1 MVPAA
6 TTVTPQAYLQAQS
19 RWHPLEIAF
28 WLATLLPFILFP
40 NYLSLASQIA
50 ITALFALSLDIIL
63 GYAGIVSLG
72 HAAFF
77 GIGAYTAGLLSK
89 FGWGEPISGLIVA
102 AAVAGLVG
110 FAVSFVIA
118 RFRHFTLIMITLGL
132 GLLAFETANR
142 AHWLTGGSDGLQ
154 GISIWPVLGLFKFDL
169 YGYTAYTYSL
179 AVLFVVFLGARRLI
193 NSPFGLALRG
203 IRENWVRMPA
213 IGADSRAHIRKAYM
227 IAAAI
232 AGLAGAVLAQTTEN
246 VSLEF
251 DQLSAFGRRAGHA
264 GPWRRRTALRRA
276 GGRRDFHGRARPVFG
291 HRTAILVLLDR
302 GAVDHRRH
310 GASERHCRRIVANVR
325 TVETEMSTPALATK
339 RATSD
344 QSVAL
349 ATRGLSKSFGS
360 LPVARNIEIDLPVGA
375 RYALIGP
382 NGAGKT
388 TLINLMTGMLTPNAG
403 QILLGGEDITE
414 LGPQDRVRRGLART
428 FQINTLFAGLNALEA
443 VTLAVL
449 ERRGLSGQ
457 FWRGLGS
464 HGEAI
469 DEAYEILRKLRLG
482 DSCYQV
488 TRELPYG
495 RQRLLEIALALATRP
510 KVLLL
515 DEPAAGVPQEESG
528 EVFEAV
534 ASLSDDLTLLF
545 IEHDM
550 HVVFRFASHIIVLV
564 GGAIFTEGSPA
575 EIAADPGV
583 REVYLGKR
591 KHG

>member
-1 MVPAA
+1 MLSSPRPPK
-6 TTVTPQAYLQAQS
+6 TS
-19 RWHPLEIAF
+19 RSSSISFQRSADVLVM
-28 WLATLLPFILFP
+28 LV
-40 NYLSLASQIA
+40 
-50 ITALFALSLDIIL
+50 L
-63 GYAGIVSLG
+63 GGAGRLYG
-72 HAAFF
+72 
-77 GIGAYTAGLLSK
+77 
-89 FGWGEPISGLIVA
+89 
-102 AAVAGLVG
+102 GLVG
-110 FAVSFVIA
+110 AMIFMVARDQFSGIA
-118 RFRHFTLIMITLGL
+118 PQYWYF
-132 GLLAFETANR
+132 
-142 AHWLTGGSDGLQ
+142 W
-154 GISIWPVLGLFKFDL
+154 
-169 YGYTAYTYSL
+169 
-179 AVLFVVFLGARRLI
+179 
-193 NSPFGLALRG
+193 
-203 IRENWVRMPA
+203 
-213 IGADSRAHIRKAYM
+213 IG
-227 IAAAI
+227 
-232 AGLAGAVLAQTTEN
+232 
-246 VSLEF
+246 
-251 DQLSAFGRRAGHA
+251 
-264 GPWRRRTALRRA
+264 
-276 GGRRDFHGRARPVFG
+276 
-291 HRTAILVLLDR
+291 VLLITVVMVLPN
-302 GAVDHRRH
+302 G
-310 GASERHCRRIVANVR
+310 IVGGLSRNLR
-325 TVETEMSTPALATK
+325 TVGTEMSSTVLAAKDVATD
-339 RATSD
+339 RAI
-344 QSVAL
+344 AL
-349 ATRGLSKSFGS
+349 ATRGLTKSFGS
-360 LPVARNIEIDLPVGA
+360 LPVARNIEINLPVGA

-388 TLINLMTGMLTPNAG
+388 TLINLMTGMLAPNAG
-403 QILLGGEDITE
+403 QILLGGEDITG

-464 HGEAI
+464 HAEAI